1 VKRSTLGW
9 WYTTTGRARERR
21 LVVTVIAIALA
32 LAFPII
38 DSFLGLGWDSKA
50 VPIALF
56 IILALGLNVVVGF
69 AGLLDLGYAAFFAI
83 GAYSMAFLT
92 SPQSPIPWVAQ
103 GNQVNF
109 FLAMFISAG
118 VAAVFGVILGAPTL
132 RLRGDYLA
140 IVTLGFGEIVPLVI
154 KNTPEVT
161 KGTQGMNP
169 IGYPQIPGVLFGA
182 SPIPWYYLI
191 VAVLLLSVVITSRLR
206 VSRIGRAWAAMRE
219 DEVAAA
225 SMGINLVT
233 TKLFAFSLGASFS
246 GFAGTIW
253 ASYLQVIA
261 PEQFRF
267 DVSIFVLVMII
278 LGGLGNIGGVIAGG
292 LILGGIDRILF
303 DWVSGLVHGIGSAIN
318 NDDLRL
324 MDVSRSR
331 QLIFGIALVFM
342 MLVRPEGLFP
352 SARRKA
358 ELHAAEELGEP
369 AAEQERAILVEVE
382 E

>member
-1 VKRSTLGW
+1 MKRSTLGW

-21 LVVTVIAIALA
+21 LLVTVIAIALA
-32 LAFPII
+32 LAFPIV

-118 VAAVFGVILGAPTL
+118 IAAVFGVILGAPTL

-169 IGYPQIPGVLFGA
+169 IGYPQIP
-182 SPIPWYYLI
+182 
-191 VAVLLLSVVITSRLR
+191 
-206 VSRIGRAWAAMRE
+206 
-219 DEVAAA
+219 
-225 SMGINLVT
+225 
-233 TKLFAFSLGASFS
+233 
-246 GFAGTIW
+246 
-253 ASYLQVIA
+253 
-261 PEQFRF
+261 
-267 DVSIFVLVMII
+267 
-278 LGGLGNIGGVIAGG
+278 
-292 LILGGIDRILF
+292 
-303 DWVSGLVHGIGSAIN
+303 
-318 NDDLRL
+318 
-324 MDVSRSR
+324 
-331 QLIFGIALVFM
+331 
-342 MLVRPEGLFP
+342 
-352 SARRKA
+352 
-358 ELHAAEELGEP
+358 
-369 AAEQERAILVEVE
+369 
-382 E
+382 